1 MADVKDR
8 LNEVP
13 SWDGSSKTWRRYCKE
28 VGWHL
33 SGTKSSQRK
42 YVAAKLISR
51 LSGAARL
58 LSMSWHQRDFEG
70 EEGVQVM
77 LRRFASSPLVR
88 RSLPNNAA
96 ATMSSYFMFQRRP
109 GESIAQFLVRE
120 TLGFEEFQEALLQL
134 KEEKDGISPADR
146 LFELPEITT
155 SETDK
160 GERYYNPWHRDQR
173 WRDWEETPFEE
184 QVEQAVDAPEGYT
197 AVPQTSDAGE
207 EAAPHSPAGSPNRT
221 RQTQRSPSRKT
232 EQQRMIDGL
241 GPMDS
246 FILDV
251 LRGWRLLVAASLTN
265 DEWRD
270 ILASTGN
277 KLDYPAIAEAL
288 QTLWD
293 EQLNHHHGASKGT
306 VLQQHWVET
315 ADPWYNAAWHESSW
329 DTEDWHESDW
339 HSMDQFG
346 AWPQAVNDPVDNTAT
361 TDDDPEL
368 QEALEAEKAAEALA
382 VEARR
387 TWSQAQQATTALRRD
402 RGFGQF
408 AGTSSSKG
416 GKGPIRCHICSGP
429 HFARYCPDRQHPQ
442 YRKGGGKQLSP
453 AELDAY
459 LFKGKGK
466 GMRKGK
472 DQMMSS
478 WDDSYMAPWDVM
490 YTQKG
495 KNKNAGKGGKL
506 RSTVN
511 VYGMD
516 YGGMDFSMME
526 LHTLEFHETME
537 AVPLEL
543 YTSNETPAPRAIP
556 EGFGMLDC
564 GATASAGPEASVKKL
579 IAKLRESDPQL
590 KVTIDVERRP
600 FFRYGSGRWGQA
612 MYFASISAS
621 TNPNKSFE
629 VFALP
634 NPTEY
639 YQKSFKDYMLVPILV
654 GMDFLTKV
662 GLILDFQDGHAVFG
676 IRRTLSLGGVLWW
689 INSFTLKCCR
699 TLMCTPNGSS
709 TMAPKEI
716 AACRTSLGA
725 LQWLA
730 VQSQPLITARCNLL
744 ITELST
750 DPKIQIAQ
758 ELQEMIR
765 ELRKE
770 GSTLK
775 FFKLP
780 GVRRWT
786 DLCVVGLGDQAHNNR
801 PRRVDGRHDSFP
813 VRPRQPS
820 RASQDALKGVPTPMC
835 LVAWRSWKLKRVAI
849 GTNDAEMQ
857 AIVETEDVVYRT
869 RLL

>member
-13 SWDGSSKTWRRYCKE
+13 SRDGSSKTWRRYCK
-28 VGWHL
+28 
-33 SGTKSSQRK
+33 
-42 YVAAKLISR
+42 
-51 LSGAARL
+51 
-58 LSMSWHQRDFEG
+58 
-70 EEGVQVM
+70 
-77 LRRFASSPLVR
+77 
-88 RSLPNNAA
+88 
-96 ATMSSYFMFQRRP
+96 
-109 GESIAQFLVRE
+109 
-120 TLGFEEFQEALLQL
+120 
-134 KEEKDGISPADR
+134 
-146 LFELPEITT
+146 ELPEITT

-537 AVPLEL
+537 A
-543 YTSNETPAPRAIP
+543 
-556 EGFGMLDC
+556 
-564 GATASAGPEASVKKL
+564 
-579 IAKLRESDPQL
+579 
-590 KVTIDVERRP
+590 
-600 FFRYGSGRWGQA
+600 
-612 MYFASISAS
+612 
-621 TNPNKSFE
+621 
-629 VFALP
+629 
-634 NPTEY
+634 
-639 YQKSFKDYMLVPILV
+639 
-654 GMDFLTKV
+654 
-662 GLILDFQDGHAVFG
+662 
-676 IRRTLSLGGVLWW
+676 
-689 INSFTLKCCR
+689 
-699 TLMCTPNGSS
+699 
-709 TMAPKEI
+709 EI

-786 DLCVVGLGDQAHNNR
+786 DLCVVGLGDQVSLTFFLRHRTWQLKFDPNFIVSAKKQPFPSILHLSFVTLVMADALQVFLGELQRTSERAHER
-801 PRRVDGRHDSFP
+801 STRRRGAEDAAGRKLSDEVSEAQHWQQQRHEWCQSTLSLLAQEGQRGEGVVEELRQSLAKWDDGRSSFVQLRQVGDGEEGGREVEQRATELQELQERLRLRGAP
-813 VRPRQPS
+813 GEESEVR
-820 RASQDALKGVPTPMC
+820 GVVRRMAG
-835 LVAWRSWKLKRVAI
+835 VWRGSGRYVFEFREAH
-849 GTNDAEMQ
+849 
-857 AIVETEDVVYRT
+857 
-869 RLL
+869 